1 MKLKKPD
8 PHILTVWRLRL
19 IPVAAFLL
27 YLSLRWIALPFLIWW
42 IFTVLWLCTLL
53 FFVLVYY
60 PLKYRRLSYQ
70 VTSRMVLVYS
80 GVLTVHIKAVPFHA
94 VQYTSL
100 LSTPLLRQFGLCSV
114 LFYMAGSRL
123 LLSGLPL
130 SDAEALR
137 TTLRALNCE
146 GGGSG
151 E

>member
-19 IPVAAFLL
+19 IPVAVFLL
-27 YLSLRWIALPFLIWW
+27 YLSLQWILLPFLLWW
-42 IFTVLWLCTLL
+42 IFTVLWICVLL
-53 FFVLVYY
+53 FLLLVYY

-70 VTSRMVLVYS
+70 VTSRMVVVYS
-80 GVLTVHIKAVPFHA
+80 GVLTVHIKAVPFPA

-123 LLSGLPL
+123 LLSGLSC
-130 SDAEALR
+130 SDAEALH
-137 TTLRALNCE
+137 TTLRSFTCD
-146 GGGSG
+146 GGGSN